1 MLYRYR
7 YDFNFLIIKFIKV
20 QVGWS
25 VAGPGETH
33 GFIPEEIEVTLEK
46 HDQEISSKLDR
57 PDPGPMIAIFAYKNV
72 IRNSICRNF

>member
-1 MLYRYR
+1 M
-7 YDFNFLIIKFIKV
+7 

-33 GFIPEEIEVTLEK
+33 GFIPEEIEGTLEK

-57 PDPGPMIAIFAYKNV
+57 PDPGAMIAMLTCFKSKGHLKFHLPQFRTLSLTIGLLFIAA
-72 IRNSICRNF
+72 